1 MVFDLSPP
9 DADDQKRFPPKCI
22 GWLIALYVKAIY
34 YAARSCAVRMLRV
47 SRASNGHVYRLAVI
61 GFEREPTVT
70 CAACGSEKQSKFTAE
85 IAIHFPGLTGL
96 NKPHVWVF
104 PELCVCLNC
113 GKSEFAI
120 SEDKLRL
127 LGKGEAA
134 ADG

>member
-1 MVFDLSPP
+1 
-9 DADDQKRFPPKCI
+9 
-22 GWLIALYVKAIY
+22 
-34 YAARSCAVRMLRV
+34 MLRV
-47 SRASNGHVYRLAVI
+47 SPASNGHVYRLAVI

-70 CAACGSEKQSKFTAE
+70 CVACGSDQESKFTAE

-104 PELCVCLNC
+104 PKLCVCLNC

-120 SEDKLRL
+120 PEDKLRL

-134 ADG
+134 ANG